1 MKFFSISYV
10 TMKWWIGTNHRNGN
24 YEIISNFIRN
34 YEIAEDD
41 VVFDH
46 PFVLVLLI
54 CWLTHIIKTNVYI
67 IECIISCLHIAR

>member
-1 MKFFSISYV
+1 MKYSLISYV
-10 TMKWWIGTNHRNGN
+10 TMKLWIVTNHRNGN

-41 VVFDH
+41 VVFH
-46 PFVLVLLI
+46 HRFVIVLLM

-67 IECIISCLHIAR
+67 ECIISCLHKDR